1 MRLCYITRYN
11 TLEVLLLMLHNML
24 VPCLRYDEVGFHN
37 AHVEFDVD
45 TDWRWLWQKHDNL
58 PNGLPL
64 PGAGL

>member
-1 MRLCYITRYN
+1 
-11 TLEVLLLMLHNML
+11 MLHNML

-45 TDWRWLWQKHDNL
+45 ADWRWLWQKHDNL